1 MKLPYAHVEFTKS
14 GVVRN
19 PAQLNAALAMLDQVG
34 ATDVLV
40 LAHGWNND
48 IAAAERLFNTLSDQV
63 AARVPAGS
71 PVTLAVIG
79 VLWPSVRWADA
90 DQIAGGGVA
99 VGDDESELALAIE
112 QSVDD
117 PALAAQLT
125 ALTGRLDTGEG
136 RAEFLALAR
145 DLLPPAGSVP
155 TADEDPLPAALRSG
169 EPDEVFDAVRIAA
182 ADAGDEPLVGA
193 SGAGAGSGSGADAPG
208 AGAGAPGVPPDLLG
222 AGGSGGGAP
231 GVAPDLLADEGVAG
245 AGVFG
250 MSWPALGRQVL
261 NTMTYYT
268 MKARAGDVGAKGV
281 APMVDRINAAAPQR
295 RVHLAGHSFGARVV
309 SSAAAAITTPIE
321 SLTLLQGAFSHYGF
335 TSDFAGTGRNGAFV
349 AALSNG
355 RIPGPV
361 VITHT
366 QNDRAVG
373 LAYAIASRL
382 AGQAGA
388 AVGDKSD
395 LYGGIGANGSLGT
408 GAIEWVLGDVST
420 DYDFQPGSVYNLL
433 ADATIASHS
442 DVTNPAVAN
451 ALAHAIGVR

>member
-99 VGDDESELALAIE
+99 IGDDESELALAIE

-136 RAEFLALAR
+136 RAEFLAMAR

-182 ADAGDEPLVGA
+182 ADTGDEPLVGSPG
-193 SGAGAGSGSGADAPG
+193 SGAGSASGV
-208 AGAGAPGVPPDLLG
+208 AGAPGVPPDLLG
-222 AGGSGGGAP
+222 GPAGAGGGAP
-231 GVAPDLLADEGVAG
+231 GVAPDLLAGEGVAG
-245 AGVFG
+245 AGLFG

-268 MKARAGDVGAKGV
+268 MKSRAGDVGAKGV

-355 RIPGPV
+355 RIHGPV